1 MNPPQVQNLSW
12 VSWNKLTTL
21 IPIKRTSFNSA
32 LKPKEKSRF
41 DINIKYVGLPKLGVK
56 RILGNNSVPR
66 SPRPKGAFTKFTKT
80 FSPVLTRGR
89 TSQMSKMHSQ

>member
-1 MNPPQVQNLSW
+1 MNSPQVQTLSW
-12 VSWNKLTTL
+12 VSWNKLTNL
-21 IPIKRTSFNSA
+21 IPIKRSSFNSTI
-32 LKPKEKSRF
+32 KPKEISRF
-41 DINIKYVGLPKLGVK
+41 DTNIKNVGLPKLGVK

-89 TSQMSKMHSQ
+89 TSQMSQKHSQ